1 VGTMGKTDSSAIDAY
16 FAKQPPEARPILQ
29 RVRTILRKALPGA
42 EETISYQI
50 PTYRLGRTSVM
61 SLAGWKEH
69 YSLYPATDRLMAA
82 LGPELAP
89 HRVSKGTLRFSLSQP
104 VPGRLIARIAKLL
117 AREAAERA
125 KAKRARQKKR
135 T

>member
-1 VGTMGKTDSSAIDAY
+1 MARELQCPSAFARATTADVGGRRDGQDR
-16 FAKQPPEARPILQ
+16 FLVRRRVLHEA
-29 RVRTILRKALPGA
+29 TPG
-42 EETISYQI
+42 
-50 PTYRLGRTSVM
+50 G
-61 SLAGWKEH
+61 AGE
-69 YSLYPATDRLMAA
+69 

-117 AREAAERA
+117 AREAAERGT
-125 KAKRARQKKR
+125 AKRARQKKR